1 MLLRRGHLV
10 RALVRTP
17 AQAAVLE
24 DAGAE
29 TVVADLSQD
38 VEWTAEGCNAAVFA
52 AAARH
57 RSELGSIDAGGA
69 AKLAEAADHYNFM
82 HFVLS
87 SAVGAD
93 RPERPRGAVR
103 EVLPAQQHPEPRL

>member
-1 MLLRRGHLV
+1 MIVLVAGAHGRLGSRVVGLLLRRGHLV
-10 RALVRTP
+10 RALVRVP
-17 AQAAVLE
+17 AQAAVLQ

-57 RSELGSIDAGGA
+57 RSELGPIDTGGA
-69 AKLAEAADHYNFM
+69 AASPVRELRKLLNPPGPA
-82 HFVLS
+82 S
-87 SAVGAD
+87 
-93 RPERPRGAVR
+93 RPRQA
-103 EVLPAQQHPEPRL
+103 